1 MNLARFIP
9 LLPLFLFAS
18 CTIDKEDD
26 EVAGMKPLYV
36 SYNEL
41 LDFAQLQPQPVV
53 NAGKIMVY
61 QQYLFLGEINK
72 GIHIIDISD
81 TLNPVKISYLKI
93 AGAKDFSAQN
103 NRLYTDN
110 GPHLLVLNIENILQ
124 VNVVKRKLNNF
135 QPSEYYPENYSGPF
149 ECADYSKGWLTGWI
163 NTTLVN
169 PKCRRL

>member
-1 MNLARFIP
+1 MH
-9 LLPLFLFAS
+9 LPRLILFLEMLLFAS
-18 CTIDKEDD
+18 CTVDKNDD
-26 EVAGMKPLYV
+26 EMPGMKPVYV

-41 LDFAQLQPQPVV
+41 LDYAQLPPQPVV
-53 NAGKIMVY
+53 NAGRIMVY

-103 NRLYTDN
+103 DRLYTDN
-110 GPHLLVLNIENILQ
+110 GPHLLILNIENILQ
-124 VNVVKRKLNNF
+124 VSLARRKLNHF
-135 QPSEYYPENYSGPF
+135 QPSEFYPEDYSGPF

-163 NTTLVN
+163 NTTIVN
-169 PKCRRL
+169 PKCRR